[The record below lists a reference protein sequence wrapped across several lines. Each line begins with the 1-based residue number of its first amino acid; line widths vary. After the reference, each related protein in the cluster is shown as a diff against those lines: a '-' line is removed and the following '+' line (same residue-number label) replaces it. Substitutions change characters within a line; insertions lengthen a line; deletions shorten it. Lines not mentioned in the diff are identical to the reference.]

1 MHEGT
6 SSPGRQASWA
16 LDMPYTLALAFWAA
30 ALELVVNRGF
40 GAFALHF
47 SSRGPISAVLGPV
60 LGVGLFLGY
69 FGSLLCLVLCVYVL
83 IQLIARPGFL
93 AWWRKASTG
102 VLGLVAVGSVGG
114 QLLLPALLGRLDPE
128 RVISLIVTT
137 QAAISALVLLLSF
150 SILALR
156 TGLVKRLFA
165 TVPVLILLV
174 AGGHQFF
181 YFYPL
186 SMPAWMPASVPGG
199 MLVAS
204 QALAL
209 AFPFPVAGYLAY
221 QHMKHGLPV
230 FIHVLVAISGFFPC
244 LVLANMP
251 SPIYRDVFFSMLGM
265 RLALPAPGILYPLAV
280 LPLLFIF
287 SSMVGTPVASR
298 TFMLSRRRA
307 GFGIGLIY
315 LGTFTPLGASQAAF
329 LLLGLIV
336 WMKSIV
342 LE

>member
-1 MHEGT
+1 
-6 SSPGRQASWA
+6 
-16 LDMPYTLALAFWAA
+16 MPYTLALAFWVAV
-30 ALELVVNRGF
+30 LELVVNRGF

-47 SSRGPISAVLGPV
+47 SSRGPISTVLGPV
-60 LGVGLFLGY
+60 LGLGLFLSY
-69 FGSLLCLVLCVYVL
+69 FGSLLCLVLSGYVMY
-83 IQLIARPGFL
+83 QLIARPGFL

-102 VLGLVAVGSVGG
+102 VLGLGAIGSVAA
-114 QLLLPALLGRLDPE
+114 QLVLPTLVGKLAPE
-128 RVISLIVTT
+128 RVVSLIVTA
-137 QAAISALVLLLSF
+137 QVAISALVILLSF
-150 SILALR
+150 SILAMR
-156 TGLVKRLFA
+156 TGLMKRLFA

-174 AGGHQFF
+174 AGVHQFF

-186 SMPAWMPASVPGG
+186 SMPAWMSASAPGT
-199 MLVAS
+199 MLVVS

-209 AFPFPVAGYLAY
+209 AFPFPVAAYLAY

-251 SPIYRDVFFSMLGM
+251 SPIYRDVFFAMLGM
-265 RLALPAPGILYPLAV
+265 RLALPAAGILYPLAV

-287 SSMVGTPVASR
+287 SSLVGTPVASR
-298 TFMLSRRRA
+298 SFMLSRRRA

-315 LGTFTPLGASQAAF
+315 LGTFTPLSSSQAAF
-329 LLLGLIV
+329 LMLGLIL

-342 LE
+342 MD